1 MAELNSDAPRS
12 GRKTRKRIAA
22 RVDLTAMVD
31 LAFLLITFFIF
42 TTTLN
47 KQKVMP
53 VAMPDKEGNVDM
65 SVPASRTLT
74 ICPGDNN
81 KLIWYVGEAEKPLLG
96 PYVADYSKNGIRK
109 AIIQAKDYARK
120 ATGKHLIAIIKPAD
134 TSEYSDLV
142 NALDEMEINDVQ
154 SYAITDIS
162 NKDISLLKDK
172 GIY

>member
-1 MAELNSDAPRS
+1 MAELNTDAPRS

-47 KQKVMP
+47 KPKVMP
-53 VAMPDKEGNVDM
+53 VAMPVDGP
-65 SVPASRTLT
+65 SEPIAASRTLT
-74 ICPGDNN
+74 ICPGNNN
-81 KLIWYVGEAEKPLLG
+81 KLVWYVGEAKNPLLG
-96 PYVADYSKNGIRK
+96 PYVTNYGKNGLRK
-109 AIIQAKDYARK
+109 AILQAKNYARK
-120 ATGKHLIAIIKPAD
+120 ASGKFLFAIIKPAD

-142 NALDEMEINDVQ
+142 NTLDEMEINDVQ
-154 SYAITDIS
+154 SYAITNISVDDIS
-162 NKDISLLKDK
+162 MLKSR